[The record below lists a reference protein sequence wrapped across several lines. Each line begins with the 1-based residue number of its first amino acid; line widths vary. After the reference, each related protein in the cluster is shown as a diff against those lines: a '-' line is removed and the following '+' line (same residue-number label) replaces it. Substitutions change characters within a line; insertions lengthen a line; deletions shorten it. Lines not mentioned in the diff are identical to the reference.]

1 MVPPARIIE
10 FARSECVR
18 GSMPRVDRCEVFAMG
33 KERAEAQPPPT
44 MAMMQLLFGKQL
56 TYSLSGVA
64 RLGVAD
70 HMDGEPRPVEEIAA
84 KAGAHAPSLYRVMRM
99 LASFGVF
106 REGPPRQFAL
116 TPIGELLRTDAPGS
130 MRCTAMMFGEEFSTR
145 AYEHIAAC
153 LRTGTD
159 GVSKAYGKPIWD
171 VLAER
176 PSQCETFQNAMTAS
190 TAIAAEAI
198 VEAYDFSGIERLA
211 DVGGGHGLLLASIL
225 RAYPNLHGV
234 LFDRPEVI
242 ASVPKEQFAGLEG
255 RVDLE
260 AGSFF
265 ERVPDACDAYLM
277 KYIIHDWSDAHC
289 RTILTLMRET
299 LPRHGRVLLCEMVVT
314 CEPGPTPAKLLDIEM
329 LVVTVGGKE
338 RTEEEFAG
346 LFAASGLR
354 LNRIVPTSRPICV
367 IEAVPA

>member
-1 MVPPARIIE
+1 
-10 FARSECVR
+10 
-18 GSMPRVDRCEVFAMG
+18 MG
-33 KERAEAQPPPT
+33 HERADTQPPPT
-44 MAMMQLLFGKQL
+44 LALMQLLFGKQL

-70 HMDGEPRPVEEIAA
+70 HMDGAPRPVEEIAA
-84 KAGAHAPSLYRVMRM
+84 KTGAHAPSLYRVMRM

-116 TPIGELLRTDAPGS
+116 TPIGELLRTGAPHS
-130 MRCTAMMFGEEFSTR
+130 MRNTAMMFGEEFSTR

-159 GVSKAYGKPIWD
+159 GVSKAYGKHIWD

-198 VEAYDFSGIERLA
+198 VEAYDFSEIERLA
-211 DVGGGHGLLLASIL
+211 DVGGGHGLLLGSIL
-225 RAYPNLHGV
+225 RAYPHLHGV

-242 ASVPKEQFAGLEG
+242 ASVPKQQFAGLED
-255 RVDLE
+255 RIALE

-265 ERVPDACDAYLM
+265 ETVPEECDAYLM
-277 KYIIHDWSDAHC
+277 KYIVHDWSDAHC
-289 RTILTLMRET
+289 QTILSLMRKK
-299 LPRHGRVLLCEMVVT
+299 LPPQGRVLLCELVVSG
-314 CEPGPTPAKLLDIEM
+314 EPGPTPAKLLDIEM
-329 LVVTVGGKE
+329 LVMTVGGKE
-338 RTEEEFAG
+338 RTEEEFADM
-346 LFAASGLR
+346 FAASGLR
-354 LNRIVPTSRPICV
+354 LNRIVATSRPICV